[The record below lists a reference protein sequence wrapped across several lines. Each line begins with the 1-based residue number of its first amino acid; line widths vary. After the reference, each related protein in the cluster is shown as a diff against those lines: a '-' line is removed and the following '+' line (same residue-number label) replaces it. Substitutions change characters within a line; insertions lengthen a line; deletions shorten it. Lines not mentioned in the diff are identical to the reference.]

1 MRGYW
6 RSGIALSA
14 LVLTLGACASAP
26 SKGPGTVEALQT
38 QVQTLEARLRTL
50 EARREQVPVA
60 VAKARAAVAFV
71 WGTYTFVD
79 DAGRPLRHVLDET
92 GEPIADAKG
101 VPMVD
106 LTGTGAV
113 AVQSYSGTA
122 FLVDREGALLTNR
135 HIAEPWWDRE
145 EAAPLLAAGLRPV
158 FLRLR
163 AFFPGR
169 PDPVPL
175 EVLRVDPSLDVA
187 LIRTVGW
194 TPTAD
199 PLPIHPEPDRITEGQ
214 PVMLVGFPT
223 GLDAVLSKLSDQEYA
238 ALERAGSADRYATVE
253 HLARENRLSAT
264 ITGGFVWEIRPHVLV
279 YDARTSGGGSGGP
292 VLDRQG
298 QVIGVNAAYLE
309 EFEGGNY
316 GVPIQAGL
324 RLLAGEGQPATTAS
338 REQPELFGEERAP
351 GAVEAPTTGRDG
363 AVRRSMR

>member
-1 MRGYW
+1 MRGP
-6 RSGIALSA
+6 RRLRVLLSI
-14 LVLTLGACASAP
+14 LTLLLGACASAP
-26 SKGPGTVEALQT
+26 ARTPATFEALHAR
-38 QVQTLEARLRTL
+38 VEILETRLRAL
-50 EARREQVPVA
+50 ESRREQVPAA

-71 WGTYTFVD
+71 WGTYTFMD

-92 GEPIADAKG
+92 GQPIADAKG

-122 FLVDREGALLTNR
+122 FLVDPEGALLTNR
-135 HIAEPWWDRE
+135 HIAEPWWERE
-145 EAAPLLAAGLRPV
+145 EAAPLLAAGLRPA

-169 PDPVPL
+169 PDPVPI

-187 LIRTVGW
+187 LMRTVGW
-194 TPTAD
+194 TPTAA
-199 PLPIHPEPDRITEGQ
+199 PLPIHPEPNRITEGL

-238 ALERAGSADRYATVE
+238 TFERAGGADRYATAE
-253 HLARENRLSAT
+253 YLAREDRLSAT

-324 RLLAGEGQPATTAS
+324 RLLNGEGQPATAAS
-338 REQPELFGEERAP
+338 REQPALLSEELAP
-351 GAVEAPTTGRDG
+351 EAGAIPTKGADGVSRRGR
-363 AVRRSMR
+363 R